1 MKLLKYVL
9 ILSQA
14 LSWLIP
20 SANNLMAQSCTKKR
34 VRRPK
39 DNLVES
45 PAKSRRVILYIRKDE
60 GIWGYNYIISFL
72 Y

>member
-1 MKLLKYVL
+1 
-9 ILSQA
+9 
-14 LSWLIP
+14 
-20 SANNLMAQSCTKKR
+20 MAQSCTKKR

>member
-1 MKLLKYVL
+1 M
-9 ILSQA
+9 
-14 LSWLIP
+14 SWLIP

-34 VRRPK
+34 VRSPK

-60 GIWGYNYIISFL
+60 GIWVYNYNIPF
-72 Y
+72 

>member
-1 MKLLKYVL
+1 M
-9 ILSQA
+9 
-14 LSWLIP
+14 SWLIP

-34 VRRPK
+34 VRSPK

-60 GIWGYNYIISFL
+60 GIWGYNYNIPF
-72 Y
+72 